1 MYECGISISWLA
13 HACVFVGGAKS
24 SPYTGRR
31 PVLRLVPRNIGCTRP
46 YKRRPT
52 TRAWINGFQG
62 IPQPTPSLPLSRLR
76 NHAHW
81 PYIYPWISE
90 ELIIHLTTPPP
101 PPQLTYNNKS
111 ASTMCTLVHKF
122 RFIFDTPLTNRDK
135 MSVIQQ
141 HTRSSLEDHVSGHH
155 LRSLQSPPTILKS
168 PPVKSP
174 HLST

>member
-1 MYECGISISWLA
+1 MVGARVCICGRGQVL
-13 HACVFVGGAKS
+13 
-24 SPYTGRR
+24 
-31 PVLRLVPRNIGCTRP
+31 PVSRSAPRTPPSPRNIGCTRL